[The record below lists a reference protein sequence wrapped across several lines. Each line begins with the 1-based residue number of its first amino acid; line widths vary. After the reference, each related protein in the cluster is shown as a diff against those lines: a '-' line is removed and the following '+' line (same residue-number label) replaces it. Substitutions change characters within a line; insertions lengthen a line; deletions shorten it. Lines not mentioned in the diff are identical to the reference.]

1 MPTVHPFPRLWQSC
15 YNHPVNESAGDRAAS
30 LLRFAPSV
38 RAAQASNARFGLKLA
53 PSHDARQQRTGGGA
67 AKSFEDGAHQ
77 VAAAR
82 ADLARG
88 FGRWRLWLLL
98 GVGDIRQRY
107 QRSRVGQFWITI
119 SMLVTIVA
127 LGGVYGL
134 LFRMS
139 LQEYLP
145 SLTLGIVAW
154 ALISSMVIEAF
165 TVFTGA
171 GIYLQQV
178 PLPKSMFVHRMLVR
192 NLVTFAHNMTIVPLL
207 YLVFGILPGWPI
219 LLAPLGLAIVTLNGF
234 WIGLLLGMLCARF
247 RDMPQMIASL
257 MQIAFFVTPVM
268 WRQTSSSREVMAGRH
283 QPARESPS
291 PHPGSADRPCP
302 DAVGL
307 RDGDCP
313 DRGWIQRHAPVLRLI
328 PRTHRLLV
336 VNAWRASS
344 WTR

>member
-1 MPTVHPFPRLWQSC
+1 MTLVS
-15 YNHPVNESAGDRAAS
+15 NELVGAPPDRPKMA
-30 LLRFAPSV
+30 
-38 RAAQASNARFGLKLA
+38 
-53 PSHDARQQRTGGGA
+53 D
-67 AKSFEDGAHQ
+67 HQ

-82 ADLARG
+82 ADLVRG
-88 FGRWRLWLLL
+88 VGRWRLWLLL

-139 LQEYLP
+139 LREYLP
-145 SLTLGIVAW
+145 SLTLGMIAW
-154 ALISSMVIEAF
+154 ALISSMVMEACA
-165 TVFTGA
+165 VFTGA

-219 LLAPLGLAIVTLNGF
+219 LLAPLGLAIVMLNGF
-234 WIGLLLGMLCARF
+234 WIGLLIGMLCARF

-268 WRQTSSSREVMAGRH
+268 WRQDQLPPEKSWLVDINPLAN
-283 QPARESPS
+283 
-291 PHPGSADRPCP
+291 
-302 DAVGL
+302 L
-307 RDGDCP
+307 
-313 DRGWIQRHAPVLRLI
+313 LRLI
-328 PRTHRLLV
+328 RDPLMGRVPTRLAYAMGIALIV
-336 VNAWRASS
+336 VGFSVTLPFFVRYRARIVY
-344 WTR
+344 WL

>member
-1 MPTVHPFPRLWQSC
+1 MTLASSELVGAPPDRPKM
-15 YNHPVNESAGDRAAS
+15 GD
-30 LLRFAPSV
+30 
-38 RAAQASNARFGLKLA
+38 
-53 PSHDARQQRTGGGA
+53 
-67 AKSFEDGAHQ
+67 HQ

-88 FGRWRLWLLL
+88 VGRWRLWLLL

-107 QRSRVGQFWITI
+107 QRSRIGQFWITI

-127 LGGVYGL
+127 LGVVYGL
-134 LFRMS
+134 LFRIS
-139 LQEYLP
+139 LREYLP
-145 SLTLGIVAW
+145 SLTLGMIAW
-154 ALISSMVIEAF
+154 ALISSMVMEAC

-219 LLAPLGLAIVTLNGF
+219 LLAPLGLVIVMLNGF
-234 WIGLLLGMLCARF
+234 WIGLLIGMLCARF

-268 WRQTSSSREVMAGRH
+268 WRQDQLPPEKSWLVDINPLAN
-283 QPARESPS
+283 
-291 PHPGSADRPCP
+291 
-302 DAVGL
+302 L
-307 RDGDCP
+307 
-313 DRGWIQRHAPVLRLI
+313 LRLI
-328 PRTHRLLV
+328 RDPLMGRVPTPLAYAMGIALIV
-336 VNAWRASS
+336 VGFSVTLPFFVRYRARIVY
-344 WTR
+344 WL